1 MERMIKTIIFISVFM
16 GCRFFMK
23 ELWDPSWSTFLLELD
38 NNTKMLFK
46 PVVYLFIYGPM
57 IICGYLLFSQAGWL
71 NILGMR
77 IKGAGNY
84 FWASVLCCIPMFVGY
99 AYLSTELTFTLPH
112 FMEGSVYASFFEEV
126 IFRAVL
132 IVALFKY
139 CRLGFIPAALVSAVV
154 FAFGHI
160 YQGNDTA
167 SALAA
172 FGITLAAG
180 GWFSWLYC
188 ECGYRIWFPMWMH
201 LFMNGAYYV
210 FGMSGGA
217 VGQLEANI
225 FKATTIILSLVYVN
239 MLISKGKKR
248 AITRQNLW
256 KNTPETPATTTVKTL
271 AVA

>member
-1 MERMIKTIIFISVFM
+1 MERMVKTVIFISVFM
-16 GCRFFMK
+16 GCHFFMGK
-23 ELWDPSWSTFLLELD
+23 FWDPSWSSFILALD
-38 NNTKMLFK
+38 NHTKLLFK
-46 PVVYLFIYGPM
+46 PVTLLFLYGPM

-71 NILGMR
+71 NILGLKT
-77 IKGAGNY
+77 KGAANY

-99 AYLSTELTFTLPH
+99 AYLSTELTFTVHH
-112 FMEGSVYASFFEEV
+112 FMEGSGYASFFEEV

-132 IVALFKY
+132 FGVLFKY

-160 YQGNDTA
+160 YQGNDTV

-201 LFMNGAYYV
+201 LFMNGAYYI

-217 VGQLEANI
+217 VGQLEANV
-225 FKATTIILSLVYVN
+225 FKAATIILSLVYVN
-239 MLISKGKKR
+239 ILIKKGKQR
-248 AITRQNLW
+248 TVTRQNLW
-256 KNTPETPATTTVKTL
+256 KNAPASQQQTVYTQ
-271 AVA
+271 AIA